1 MDRKIVTKF
10 LGNLLKADKLSGPG
24 KYWASEVTIDWATPN
39 TKRVDFMLFSPEDQ
53 CSVSGLEKG
62 IFTCYEIKSCKADV
76 YSSKGLNFLGEK
88 NYIVTTMECYKSLLP
103 DLREGTFRKHLIEC
117 FPESSFYYGFIV
129 AVPTFRDEKLEFDNP
144 TLIPADGRTE
154 GWKLKIIAPCR
165 PGLRTRSMT
174 ELLFCMLR
182 SGH

>member
-24 KYWASEVTIDWATPN
+24 KYWASEVTIDWATFN

-76 YSSKGLNFLGEK
+76 YSGKGLNFLGEK
-88 NYIVTTMECYKSLLP
+88 NYIVTT
-103 DLREGTFRKHLIEC
+103 RKHLIEC

-144 TLIPADGRTE
+144 TPIPADGRTD